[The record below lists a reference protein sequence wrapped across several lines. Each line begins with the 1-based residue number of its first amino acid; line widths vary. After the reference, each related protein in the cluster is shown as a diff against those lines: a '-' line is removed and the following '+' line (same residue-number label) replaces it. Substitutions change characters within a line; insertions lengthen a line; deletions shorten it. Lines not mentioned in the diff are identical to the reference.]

1 MNNPVSPNKFTAIL
15 MIILGV
21 SLLFLAGIAY
31 QSYVTDRAIDIHTAK
46 TVVNAKLLREINDTK
61 HRNEIL
67 LLAQNEEM
75 KKDMVIFNTTL
86 NKVMSLLKNHSD
98 LLSNKK

>member
-1 MNNPVSPNKFTAIL
+1 MNNPVSPNKFTALL

-31 QSYVTDRAIDIHTAK
+31 QSYQTDRAIYTHTAK
-46 TVVNAKLLREINDTK
+46 TLVNAKLLKDINDTK

-86 NKVMSLLKNHSD
+86 NKVMSMLKNHSD
-98 LLSNKK
+98 LLTSKK